1 MKEYSAEQLF
11 DLLNQQDEC
20 SWIEANKG
28 HDKASS
34 VMETVCSFSNEPAL
48 GGGYILLGVAETNAS
63 SPPQKISTPLQKI
76 STPLQKI
83 STPLQKISTP
93 PQEIST
99 SPQEISTP
107 PQEISTPPQ
116 ISEALKIRI
125 NALKERE
132 HNPNKIEAIILDIC
146 ATGFV
151 QATHV
156 AEILKRGEDYVKRK
170 YLGPMIKDKRLVYR
184 HPDMLNHPNQAYKS
198 NKNS

>member
-1 MKEYSAEQLF
+1 MKKYSAEQLF
-11 DLLNQQDEC
+11 GLLNQQDEC
-20 SWIEANKG
+20 SWIEAKKG

-34 VMETVCSFSNEPAL
+34 AMETVCSFSNEPFL
-48 GGGYILLGVAETNAS
+48 DGGYILLGVAETNAS

-76 STPLQKI
+76 STP
-83 STPLQKISTP
+83 
-93 PQEIST
+93 
-99 SPQEISTP
+99 

-116 ISEALKIRI
+116 ISKALKIRI

-132 HNPNKIEAIILDIC
+132 HNPNKIEAIILEIC
-146 ATGFV
+146 TTGFV

-156 AEILKRGEDYVKRK
+156 AKTLKRGEDYVKRK